1 MLTVVDHP
9 LAAHLL
15 TALRDRETGPARFR
29 ALARQLTVSLILE
42 ATRDLPTRSTTVA
55 TPLEQTE
62 GREIASGLVA
72 VPILRAG
79 LGMLDAV
86 TDAFPD
92 VGVGYVG
99 LERDERTLRPR
110 TYYEK
115 LPPLAGKHA
124 LLLDPMLATG
134 GSAVQASRSI
144 AAGGPESLRMVC
156 VVAAPEGVRA
166 MEEAH
171 PQVPIYTAALDRE
184 LNDRGYILPGIGD
197 FGDRLYGTE
206 PES

>member
-1 MLTVVDHP
+1 ML
-9 LAAHLL
+9 
-15 TALRDRETGPARFR
+15 E
-29 ALARQLTVSLILE
+29 
-42 ATRDLPTRSTTVA
+42 
-55 TPLEQTE
+55 
-62 GREIASGLVA
+62 
-72 VPILRAG
+72 
-79 LGMLDAV
+79 AV

-115 LPPLAGKHA
+115 LPPLAGKHT

-134 GSAVQASRSI
+134 GSAAQACESILRSR
-144 AAGGPESLRMVC
+144 PESLRMVC

-166 MEEAH
+166 MEDAH
-171 PQVPIYTAALDRE
+171 PGVPIFTAALDRQ
-184 LNDRGYILPGIGD
+184 LNEKGYILPGIGD

-206 PES
+206 PQP

>member
-1 MLTVVDHP
+1 M
-9 LAAHLL
+9 
-15 TALRDRETGPARFR
+15 
-29 ALARQLTVSLILE
+29 
-42 ATRDLPTRSTTVA
+42 
-55 TPLEQTE
+55 TPLEETE

-86 TDAFPD
+86 TEAFPD

-115 LPPLAGKHA
+115 LPPLEGKHA

-134 GSAVQASRSI
+134 GSAAQASQSILRSR
-144 AAGGPESLRMVC
+144 PESLRMVC

-171 PQVPIYTAALDRE
+171 PDVPIFTAALDRE

-206 PES
+206 PSP